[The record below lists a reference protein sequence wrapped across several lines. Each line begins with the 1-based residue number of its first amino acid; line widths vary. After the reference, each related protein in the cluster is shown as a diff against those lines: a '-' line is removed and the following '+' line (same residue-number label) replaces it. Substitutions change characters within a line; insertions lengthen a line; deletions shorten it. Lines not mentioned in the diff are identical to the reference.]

1 MPWPGGPTVT
11 IASTAVSRAGCTQ
24 QLAGSRATRT
34 GLTHYITAI
43 RTAVSGPMAARLSRR
58 LTGEAACLTRDCLL
72 PRLGV
77 GNFVAEATADRRGT
91 YSPGPGGSPGH
102 NSRYPMSGSG
112 EIHSR
117 HCWRLMLVVSL
128 SRSISDVAVAGQIR
142 AILSSLVL
150 ATRCPSRLNAQ
161 VTYGVAG
168 ERGADGLAGVGV
180 PHPHR
185 AVFAAREDALPV
197 GADRWPHR
205 RTVGSG
211 GSSASLPAT
220 GSYASRDTA
229 EVTPVTR
236 VALTGAMR
244 RFFKAIA
251 HAISNP
257 RVLHHEAEW
266 S

>member
-1 MPWPGGPTVT
+1 MH
-11 IASTAVSRAGCTQ
+11 A
-24 QLAGSRATRT
+24 ATRRKPCDT
-34 GLTHYITAI
+34 NGTHPLHHRHPHRREWTYGGAPKPPPDRRSGL
-43 RTAVSGPMAARLSRR
+43 PDARLSSSAIGCRQLR
-58 LTGEAACLTRDCLL
+58 
-72 PRLGV
+72 
-77 GNFVAEATADRRGT
+77 RRGNCR
-91 YSPGPGGSPGH
+91 PAWNLFPRARGSPGH